1 MKELELKIWK
11 TGTAVAVQVT
21 KIQDITI
28 PSNLK
33 HCVACSR
40 LQLGNGGRY
49 IGLPTHANGYA
60 LNEISSLIFSS
71 LRDVNNYIEFLI
83 NTIKTEV
90 FNYSDK
96 LEVGKSYLFSNE
108 KPTIKGEA
116 GKLLAVLSRDYKQ
129 PYVVDTGDNR
139 LQFFAYIMPN
149 RLDIEFEAEE
159 NGEVITCSWKEKE
172 TK

>member
-21 KIQDITI
+21 KIQDIII
-28 PSNLK
+28 PSNME

-40 LQLGNGGRY
+40 LQLGNCGRY
-49 IGLPTHANGYA
+49 IGLPTHANSYA
-60 LNEISSLIFSS
+60 LNEISSLTFPS

-96 LEVGKSYLFSNE
+96 LEVGKSYRFSNE
-108 KPTIKGEA
+108 KPAIKGEA
-116 GKLLAVLSRDYKQ
+116 GKLLAILSKDYKR
-129 PYVVDTGDNR
+129 PYVVDVGNDKI
-139 LQFFAYIMPN
+139 LCFAYIMPTK
-149 RLDIEFEAEE
+149 LGIEFEAEE

-172 TK
+172 I